1 MPNLKDVSQP
11 LTDFMRLTQIPSVLI
26 AICILPIGWMAHF
39 SDVNHQNSPE
49 TQSVAQ
55 NAIVAAFT
63 PVPNEPPTGTHGSGT
78 R

>member
-1 MPNLKDVSQP
+1 
-11 LTDFMRLTQIPSVLI
+11 MRLTPFTSVLI
-26 AICILPIGWMAHF
+26 AVCALPLGWMAHF
-39 SDVNHQNSPE
+39 SPVSHQNSPNS
-49 TQSVAQ
+49 QAPGQ